1 MDRHS
6 AAEVAPGVWQLE
18 QPLDHEVSLY
28 LHLVVGSGGAALVD
42 GGLPDSAAAVDA
54 LMAAAGV
61 HDSDLR
67 FLLNTHAH
75 HDHIGT
81 FAALRS
87 RTGANVV
94 AARGAVRWIED
105 LDINLREFALHRPD
119 VIPDTPALRAEL
131 APTYGQACA
140 VDLTV
145 TEGSTVRLGDA
156 TVVEAF
162 ELAGHVRA
170 ELGWLERSSRT
181 LILGDIVTGIDWSF
195 FHGHLLPTQ
204 FRRSLHKLRAM
215 MTAEQVDLVCMS
227 HYSPRGPD
235 EFVALLGEVERYLDR
250 VTDVIE
256 GRLDATPR
264 SLTEIWRHTCT
275 AMGRVEEFRGLA
287 MVEAHLREA
296 VAAGRARSV
305 GPDLYTGVASS
316 HPSTPTRREDI

>member
-1 MDRHS
+1 M
-6 AAEVAPGVWQLE
+6 WQLE
-18 QPLDHEVSLY
+18 QPLNDEVSLY

-42 GGLPDSAAAVDA
+42 GGLPGSAAAVDA
-54 LMAAAGV
+54 LMAAAGIA
-61 HDSDLR
+61 DSDLR

-87 RTGANVV
+87 RTGASVV
-94 AARGAVRWIED
+94 AAGGAVRWIED
-105 LDINLREFALHRPD
+105 LDVNLHEFALHRPD
-119 VIPDTPALRAEL
+119 IIPDTPALRAEL
-131 APTYGQACA
+131 APTYGQACP
-140 VDLTV
+140 VDVTV

-156 TVVEAF
+156 TVLEAF

-195 FHGHLLPTQ
+195 FHGHLLPTR
-204 FRRSLHKLRAM
+204 FRHSLRKLRAM
-215 MTAEQVDLVCMS
+215 TAEEHVDLVCMS
-227 HYSPRGPD
+227 HHCRLGPD
-235 EFVALLGEVERYLDR
+235 EFVALLAEVERYLDR

-264 SLTEIWRHTCT
+264 SLTEIWRHTC
-275 AMGRVEEFRGLA
+275 AVMGRVEEFRGLA

-305 GPDLYTGVASS
+305 GGDLYIAVASS
-316 HPSTPTRREDI
+316 DPSLSTRREDL